1 MAALLLVAAAAA
13 GLEQRDGVDS
23 HRARLLDPLV
33 LRTAPADAF
42 GEVVS
47 ASGDAW
53 ADDDGRGLVLRLDGR
68 SGRVRA
74 RIELRGRVALAADR
88 QDVWALR
95 WGGRFWRRPNGPLVR
110 IDPGTNR
117 IAARIPLHTASG
129 EPMIAFGVL
138 AGDSGV
144 WVWGP
149 SRILRLDRPT
159 ASFAQDF
166 KVEQRHGELTG
177 AILTEGGLL
186 AVAADGHLLR
196 VDARIGVRTAGHQPA
211 LTAGELL
218 ELTGRRLVARADR
231 MLLAVDSSTGRLLW
245 RRRLGFHVG
254 TVIDYD
260 GVLLA
265 QGSAL
270 GDSGDRVWVIDGTT
284 GRVCAS
290 TVLPSLGTVGMTSVQ
305 GALWITTVDGHV
317 IAIPRLLTRLFVRR
331 ARPEDA
337 YASRWR
343 RGG

>member
-1 MAALLLVAAAAA
+1 MIRAIAALVVGTAAVA
-13 GLEQRDGVDS
+13 GLGQPHSVDS
-23 HRARLLDPLV
+23 HRAALVDPLV
-33 LRTAPADAF
+33 VRTSPAEAF
-42 GEVVS
+42 DEVVG
-47 ASGDAW
+47 AAGDAW
-53 ADDDGRGLVLRLDGR
+53 ADDHDRGLVLRLDGR

-74 RIELRGRVALAADR
+74 RIKMPGRVTLAADS

-95 WGGRFWRRPNGPLVR
+95 WGGRFWRLPNGPLVR
-110 IDPGTNR
+110 IDPATNR
-117 IAARIPLHTASG
+117 IAERIPLRTFSG

-149 SRILRLDRPT
+149 SHILRLDRRT
-159 ASFAQDF
+159 ASIAQDF
-166 KVEQRHGELTG
+166 EVGPRHGELTG

-196 VDARIGVRTAGHQPA
+196 VDARIGVRTAGHQPE
-211 LTAGELL
+211 LTAAELL

-231 MLLAVDSSTGRLLW
+231 MLVAVDASTGRLLW
-245 RRRLGFHVG
+245 RRRLGFHVQ

-270 GDSGDRVWVIDGTT
+270 GDSGDRLWAIDGMT
-284 GRVCAS
+284 GRVRAS
-290 TVLPSLGTVGMTSVQ
+290 TVLPSLGTVGMTSVR

-317 IAIPRLLTRLFVRR
+317 IAIPRLLARGFV
-331 ARPEDA
+331 
-337 YASRWR
+337 SRTSP
-343 RGG
+343 

>member
-1 MAALLLVAAAAA
+1 MFRVMAALVLAAAAVA
-13 GLEQRDGVDS
+13 GLEQPDGVDT
-23 HRARLLDPLV
+23 HRAAPLSPLV
-33 LRTAPADAF
+33 LRRAPAESF

-47 ASGDAW
+47 SAGDAW
-53 ADDDGRGLVLRLDGR
+53 ADDDSRGLVLRLDGR

-74 RIELRGRVALAADR
+74 RIRLGGRVALATDG
-88 QDVWALR
+88 QGVWALR

-110 IDPGTNR
+110 IDPATNR
-117 IAARIPLHTASG
+117 IAERVPLRTLSG

-138 AGDSGV
+138 AGESGV

-149 SRILRLDRPT
+149 SHILRLDRQ
-159 ASFAQDF
+159 AGIVQDF
-166 KVEQRHGELTG
+166 GIGPQHGELTG

-196 VDARIGVRTAGHQPA
+196 VDARIGVRTAGRQPA
-211 LTAGELL
+211 LTAAELL

-231 MLLAVDSSTGRLLW
+231 MLLAVDASTGRLLW
-245 RRRLGFHVG
+245 RRRLGFHVE

-270 GDSGDRVWVIDGTT
+270 GDSGDRLWAVDGTT

-290 TVLPSLGTVGMTSVQ
+290 TVLPSFGTVGMTSVR
-305 GALWITTVDGHV
+305 GSLWITTVDGHV
-317 IAIPRLLTRLFVRR
+317 IAIPRLLVRLFADR
-331 ARPEDA
+331 ACRA
-337 YASRWR
+337 H
-343 RGG
+343 